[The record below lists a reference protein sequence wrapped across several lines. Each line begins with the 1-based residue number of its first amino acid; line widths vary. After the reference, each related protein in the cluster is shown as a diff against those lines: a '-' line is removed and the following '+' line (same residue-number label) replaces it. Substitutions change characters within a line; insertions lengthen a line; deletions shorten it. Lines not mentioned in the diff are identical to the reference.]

1 MVNIVSNFNEM
12 FVFAIFGSK
21 SNVPTTELSTSTPES
36 TIWSF
41 AYIWKQLINIM
52 EINKTVTTFAFR
64 WNDKKANEDNQ
75 SYLSML
81 VNDKEIDTA
90 IPLGLPKFSVEME
103 LEETLL
109 MV

>member
-1 MVNIVSNFNEM
+1 MI
-12 FVFAIFGSK
+12 K
-21 SNVPTTELSTSTPES
+21 R
-36 TIWSF
+36 
-41 AYIWKQLINIM
+41 QM
-52 EINKTVTTFAFR
+52 E
-64 WNDKKANEDNQ
+64 DHQ

-81 VNDKEIDTA
+81 VKDKEIDTA